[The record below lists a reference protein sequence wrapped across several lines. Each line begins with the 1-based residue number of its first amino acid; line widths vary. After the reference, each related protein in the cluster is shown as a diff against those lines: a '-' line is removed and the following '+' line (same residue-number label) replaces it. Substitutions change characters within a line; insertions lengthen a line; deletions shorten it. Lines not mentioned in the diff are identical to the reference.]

1 MAYRSVFCPFLL
13 ECGQQEKGS
22 STRGSDLKYL
32 LQAKFGRCFGKVFRP
47 SMYVIRLLPAVGLGI
62 VVCAASPIAH
72 SQNLKI
78 TIPLHSELTPVQRL
92 NREGV
97 DAIVKQRYEKAEGLF
112 YKAYLYDPV
121 DPFTLNNLGYVSE
134 LQGQVDRAEQFYKL
148 ATEQGSFATID
159 RSNAKQLKGR
169 PMMDALGTLKNLPMR
184 VNRIDVL
191 GMELLTQDHPFEA
204 EALFKESLAL
214 DPHNAF
220 TLNDLGV
227 AEEAV
232 GNLEDALKHYD
243 EAAAT
248 HSMEPVVVTLKRE
261 WRGKPVSEMA
271 ANSSQDLR
279 KRMQTMTPNQ
289 IRAAMLAV
297 RGVHAINQNDWNAA
311 KQDFLEAYSLDPESA
326 FSLNNRGYVAER
338 DGDLETA
345 VSYYARALKADD
357 ADSRIGLATQSS
369 AQGQHLAAVADES
382 HRDVDSALE
391 ADIQKH
397 RGQKTP
403 FELKRRNDTTTK
415 PEAPAKPQSAP
426 ASPDSST
433 QQPTQQP

>member
-1 MAYRSVFCPFLL
+1 
-13 ECGQQEKGS
+13 
-22 STRGSDLKYL
+22 
-32 LQAKFGRCFGKVFRP
+32 
-47 SMYVIRLLPAVGLGI
+47 MYVIRLLGAAAFGC
-62 VVCAASPIAH
+62 VVCATSPVVVA
-72 SQNLKI
+72 QNLKI

-97 DAIVKQRYEKAEGLF
+97 DAVVKQRYDKAERLF

-134 LQGQVDRAEQFYKL
+134 LQGQVDRAEEFYKL
-148 ATEQGSFATID
+148 ATEQGSLATID
-159 RSNAKQLKGR
+159 RSNANQLKGK

-191 GMELLTQDHPFEA
+191 GMALLSQDHPFEA
-204 EALFKESLAL
+204 EAVFEEALLL

-227 AEEAV
+227 AEETV
-232 GNLEDALKHYD
+232 GNLDEALKHYD
-243 EAAAT
+243 AAAAS

-297 RGVHAINQNDWNAA
+297 RGVHSINQNDWPSAR
-311 KQDFLEAYSLDPESA
+311 KDFLEAYSLDPQGA

-345 VSYYARALKADD
+345 VSYYARALKAGG
-357 ADSRIGLATQSS
+357 ADSPVGSATQSS

-382 HRDVDSALE
+382 HRDVDTALE
-391 ADIQKH
+391 AEIQKH

-403 FELKRRNDTTTK
+403 FELKRRS
-415 PEAPAKPQSAP
+415 EIPAKPETSPATPSSATP
-426 ASPDSST
+426 APDSST
-433 QQPTQQP
+433 QQRPQ